1 MAFVTELISAED
13 QQLIGHDQMRDPIGR
28 PLRPYKWTIDRER
41 EMFLLQTYRGGED
54 AHHLIW
60 FIFGVKGVTLS
71 LQLSCK
77 TYLQEGKAFYPWE
90 LAQPVDLPDNFQ
102 IPREKAIEA
111 IKEAL
116 ASFTNWGSPINQVT
130 FNF

>member
-1 MAFVTELISAED
+1 
-13 QQLIGHDQMRDPIGR
+13 MRDPIGR
-28 PLRPYKWTIDRER
+28 PLRPYKWTVDRGR

-60 FIFGVKGVTLS
+60 FVFGVKRMRLP

-77 TYLQEGKAFYPWE
+77 TYLKDGKEFYPWG
-90 LAQPVDLPDNFQ
+90 LAQPIDFPSDLQ
-102 IPREKAIEA
+102 SRREEVIEA

-116 ASFTNWGSPINQVT
+116 TSFTNWGSPVNQVT
-130 FNF
+130 FSF